1 MPWEADLQSLEA
13 AIVRLNAEYDAFL
26 YGSASRP
33 PVETRKLVEKSIRR
47 LNALE
52 PDSAA
57 DRYRFTTLQGRYNA
71 LCERW
76 DRLQNEKELG
86 KRPGVYGGF
95 VRESRRVGVS
105 GPVPGAAGSAPPNAE
120 APSSVKKVIP
130 KDQDAALFERY
141 LAARKARGEDVRGYD
156 LASFKQSLEKER
168 QKLQA
173 RFGSL
178 DVDFDVTEKDG
189 RVKLVAR
196 RRGSTARGSGGGSE
210 GNR

>member
-1 MPWEADLQSLEA
+1 MGWEGDLQSLES

-26 YGSASRP
+26 YGSSARP
-33 PVETRKLVEKSIRR
+33 PAETRKNVEKSIRR

-57 DRYRFTTLQGRYNA
+57 DRYRFNTIQGRYNA

-95 VRESRRVGVS
+95 ARESRREA
-105 GPVPGAAGSAPPNAE
+105 AAGQGGGLESGGRPNAG
-120 APSSVKKVIP
+120 AFSSVEKTSP
-130 KDQDAALFERY
+130 GDRDAELFGRY
-141 LAARKARGEDVRGYD
+141 LAARKAKGEDVRGYD
-156 LASFKQSLEKER
+156 LSSFKQSLERER
-168 QKLQA
+168 QKLQE
-173 RFGSL
+173 RFGSAN
-178 DVDFDVTEKDG
+178 VDFDVTERDG

-196 RRGSTARGSGGGSE
+196 RRAEPGSEGGSE